1 MKDNL
6 KIAGLLIGLGALY
19 FIVAMMLSEALYPS
33 YSISNNYISDLGV
46 GPSAWLFNSSIDLLG
61 VLIVIGSY
69 FLYRGLHDRVFVA
82 LVFIAGAS
90 AMGVGMFNE
99 NFGAIHVLVSA
110 AVFIAGSIA
119 AIYFGVKWN
128 KLLRYPSIIL
138 GVVSLV
144 ATALLE
150 GGIYLGLGPGG
161 MERMIVYPILLWA
174 ILFSGSLL
182 TIKTATDSGRR
193 K

>member
-1 MKDNL
+1 MKNNL

-19 FIVAMMLSEALYPS
+19 FIVAMMLSEALYPG

-61 VLIVIGSY
+61 VLITIGSY
-69 FLYRGLHDRVFVA
+69 FLYLELRDKIFTA

-99 NFGAIHVLVSA
+99 SFGVIHILVSA
-110 AVFIAGSIA
+110 AVFVAGSIA
-119 AIYFGVKWN
+119 AIYFGIKWN
-128 KLLRYPSIIL
+128 TPLRYPSIVL
-138 GVVSLV
+138 GVISLS

-150 GGIYLGLGPGG
+150 SGVYMGLGPGG
-161 MERMIVYPILLWA
+161 MERMIVYPTLLWA

-182 TIKTATDSGRR
+182 TLKTIGNSRH
-193 K
+193 KN